1 MEVVI
6 AEIGVDMSRF
16 PSDDHLTAWAGLAP
30 GNNESAGQ
38 RKGGKTRKGSRW
50 LRAILINAA
59 HAAAKKKGSKLAREY
74 KRIAARRGARR
85 AAVAVARTILKI
97 IYQLLTRGGTY
108 HEEAAVLDDQRR
120 RRTQQ
125 PALDQLHALGCEVTL
140 VTLTPQV
147 PAP

>member
-1 MEVVI
+1 M
-6 AEIGVDMSRF
+6 DMGRF

-30 GNNESAGQ
+30 GNNESAGK

-74 KRIAARRGARR
+74 KRLAARRGARR

-97 IYQLLTRGGTY
+97 IYHLLTRGGTY
-108 HEEAAVLDDQRR
+108 QEEEKAVLDERR
-120 RRTQQ
+120 RRRAQQ
-125 PALDQLHALGCEVTL
+125 RARNQLHAPGLAL
-140 VTLTPQV
+140 TLTPQV
-147 PAP
+147 PAA